1 MSDTSGPP
9 QDPHQQPWGQPQ
21 QPSGAWAGGASPP
34 QGYAPPPR
42 KRRKWPWV
50 LLVVVIL
57 FAGGCAAII
66 ASISHE
72 ATKTVKVKYEVTGD
86 ARNVTVTYSTWNDG
100 NIATSQENV
109 AQLPW
114 TKELKTK
121 GFTRGGSLVVSL
133 GAAGGSV
140 SCSVT
145 VDKDTPRT
153 AQATGP
159 FATATCSD
167 F

>member
-1 MSDTSGPP
+1 M
-9 QDPHQQPWGQPQ
+9 
-21 QPSGAWAGGASPP
+21 GA
-34 QGYAPPPR
+34 AP
-42 KRRKWPWV
+42 
-50 LLVVVIL
+50 
-57 FAGGCAAII
+57 G
-66 ASISHE
+66 
-72 ATKTVKVKYEVTGD
+72 VT
-86 ARNVTVTYSTWNDG
+86 TWNDG
-100 NIATSQENV
+100 NASTNQETV

-114 TKELKTK
+114 TKEMKAK
-121 GFTRGGSLVVSL
+121 GVTRGGSLMVSL

-145 VDKDTPRT
+145 VADNTPKT

>member
-1 MSDTSGPP
+1 M
-9 QDPHQQPWGQPQ
+9 
-21 QPSGAWAGGASPP
+21 
-34 QGYAPPPR
+34 
-42 KRRKWPWV
+42 V
-50 LLVVVIL
+50 LL
-57 FAGGCAAII
+57 FAGGCVAILAAISNE
-66 ASISHE
+66 AS
-72 ATKTVKVKYEVTGD
+72 KTVTVKYEVTGD
-86 ARNVTVTYSTWNDG
+86 ASNVTVTYTTWDDG
-100 NIATSQENV
+100 NTATSQERV

-114 TKELKTK
+114 TKEMKAK
-121 GFTRGGSLVVSL
+121 GFGRGGSLIVSL

-145 VDKDTPRT
+145 VDDTAPKT

>member
-1 MSDTSGPP
+1 MV
-9 QDPHQQPWGQPQ
+9 
-21 QPSGAWAGGASPP
+21 
-34 QGYAPPPR
+34 
-42 KRRKWPWV
+42 V
-50 LLVVVIL
+50 LL
-57 FAGGCAAII
+57 FAGGCVAII
-66 ASISHE
+66 ATIANE
-72 ATKTVKVKYEVTGD
+72 ASKTATVKYEVTGD
-86 ARNVTVTYSTWNDG
+86 AQNVTVTYTTWNDG
-100 NIATSQENV
+100 NAATSQESV

-114 TKELKTK
+114 TKELKAK
-121 GFTRGGSLVVSL
+121 GFSRGGSLIVSL

-145 VDKDTPRT
+145 VDDDTPRT